1 MKRKLVLFWQ
11 RYGPP
16 IEVVGLILL
25 IIGSTYM
32 KNSITFKGIAIAF
45 WITCMV
51 LYTIAAP
58 TYRTTRFWLF
68 LVLGLILAISQVLQL
83 MAVFS

>member
-1 MKRKLVLFWQ
+1 MKKKLVLFWQ

-16 IEVVGLILL
+16 IEVAGLILL

-32 KNSITFKGIAIAF
+32 KNSVTFKSIAIAF
-45 WITCMV
+45 WIVCLV
-51 LYTIAAP
+51 LYVIGEP

-68 LVLGLILAISQVLQL
+68 LILGLILATSQVLQL
-83 MAVFS
+83 IGTFN